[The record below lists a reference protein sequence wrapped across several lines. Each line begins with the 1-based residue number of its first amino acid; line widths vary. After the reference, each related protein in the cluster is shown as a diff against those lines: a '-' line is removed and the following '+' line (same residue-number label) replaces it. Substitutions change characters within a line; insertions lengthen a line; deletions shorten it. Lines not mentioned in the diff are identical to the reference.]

1 MVKKILFVIIFLG
14 VLFPAA
20 TQESGK
26 KVLLAMENTK
36 FKKALMEEMKIQLEK
51 RSLEVTL
58 VEDHKKNLKNFKAS
72 DYDYVFITNSGVNS
86 KVRPWV
92 VEWLDKNSGSKN
104 ILLHTTK
111 IKKWEEKVSVD
122 AVSSAS
128 DTKIAA
134 DLAEEYIKLLLG
146 E

>member
-72 DYDYVFITNSGVNS
+72 DYDYVFITNSGVQF
-86 KVRPWV
+86 KGQAV
-92 VEWLDKNSGSKN
+92 GS
-104 ILLHTTK
+104 
-111 IKKWEEKVSVD
+111 
-122 AVSSAS
+122 
-128 DTKIAA
+128 
-134 DLAEEYIKLLLG
+134 
-146 E
+146 